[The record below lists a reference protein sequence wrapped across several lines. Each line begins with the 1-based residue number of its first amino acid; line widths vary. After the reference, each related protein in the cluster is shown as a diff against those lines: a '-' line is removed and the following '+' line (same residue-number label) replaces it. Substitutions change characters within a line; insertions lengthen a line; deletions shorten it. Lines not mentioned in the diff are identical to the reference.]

1 MQAALKI
8 NYAKIVFS
16 LLGSIALSLIAYLD
30 YLEANYLAF
39 LITAG
44 MTLTIIAN
52 ALYLAVRRDKSQFM
66 HTKWLFILILGGAS
80 ALAST
85 QDQGQNIYWIYFYA
99 FAAMFLFPM
108 KKALFLLFGYAPLAL
123 YLIFNFVPPLEQP
136 QVLFTFIAISTV
148 AIFLAVVKSRTNKLL
163 EPLISK
169 DLETGAHK
177 EKFLRQALGT
187 EITRAE
193 REGTALT
200 LMYFQLKP
208 GYRTIKKTHTS
219 FLQQVANAI
228 NEILRPFDQ
237 FYRLQQD
244 GFAVILPHTTTS
256 EAIMKA
262 NGMLKNISHS
272 KHKKNIQ
279 LGLASLN
286 VGDTADTL
294 IFTAKQDCKYV

>member
-1 MQAALKI
+1 MQPALNI
-8 NYAKIVFS
+8 SHAKILFS
-16 LLGSIALSLIAYLD
+16 VLAGTALSLIAYLD
-30 YLEANYLAF
+30 YLMANYVAF
-39 LITAG
+39 LITAC
-44 MTLTIIAN
+44 IALVSFIN
-52 ALYLAVRRDKSQFM
+52 GLYLSIRKDKSQSNYIE
-66 HTKWLFILILGGAS
+66 WLFMLLLAGFSLMAGA
-80 ALAST
+80 

-99 FAAMFLFPM
+99 IAALFLFPM
-108 KKALFLLFGYAPLAL
+108 KKALFLLFSYVPLAF
-123 YLIFNFVPPLEQP
+123 YIIFSFAPPLQQP
-136 QVLFTFIAISTV
+136 QIVFTLATISTV
-148 AIFLAVVKSRTNKLL
+148 AIFLGVVKSRTNKLL

-169 DLETGAHK
+169 DFETGAQK
-177 EKFLRQALGT
+177 EKFLRQALGI

-200 LMYFQLKP
+200 LVYFQLKP
-208 GYRTIKKTHTS
+208 GYRTAKNSHLN

-228 NEILRPFDQ
+228 NDILRPFDQ
-237 FYRLQQD
+237 YYRLQQD
-244 GFAVILPHTTTS
+244 GFAVILPHTTTN